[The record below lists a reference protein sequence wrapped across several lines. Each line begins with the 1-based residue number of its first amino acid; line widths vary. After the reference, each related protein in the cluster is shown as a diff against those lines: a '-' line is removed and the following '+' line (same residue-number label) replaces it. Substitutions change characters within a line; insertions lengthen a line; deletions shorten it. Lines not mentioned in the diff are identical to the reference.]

1 MPPLAQYGKL
11 PLYYAAANQAGPE
24 VLVALLPAGVAARDS
39 TNSYILLKEFAEQ
52 KAQVLAAL
60 LADVS
65 AQERVEVSPEHADA
79 TTGGKENAHTFYSWT
94 ALVSETE
101 DTCIHIVKAIL
112 NARKDHAQ
120 TLVNLRDTSGR
131 RAIDM

>member
-1 MPPLAQYGKL
+1 M
-11 PLYYAAANQAGPE
+11 
-24 VLVALLPAGVAARDS
+24 ALLPAGVAAKDS
-39 TNSYILLKEFAEQ
+39 TNSYILLKEFAKQ

-79 TTGGKENAHTFYSWT
+79 TTGGKENAHAFYSWT
-94 ALVSETE
+94 TLVSETE

-112 NARKDHAQ
+112 NARKDDAQ
-120 TLVNLRDTSGR
+120 TLANLRDASGR